1 MDFEFNK
8 AQIMIQKEV
17 RRFAQEELAP
27 NYSRWDREKKF
38 PRDLVRKMGKLGY
51 IGVSVSQESGGLG
64 ESYITEG
71 IVCEELSR
79 GDCSLPMATQ
89 VAGHLCAGLLEQ
101 GDSVVHKAFL
111 EPFLAG
117 EHVCAFCLTE
127 PGSGTD
133 AAALQTTAEKRGGT
147 YLLNGEKSGIT
158 AIMDADFALVF
169 ARTSPGRDARGVSCF
184 VVPCDLPG
192 VSTQAYEDLG
202 CNAIVRGSLFLQ
214 NVEIPES
221 HRIGEEGRGFRLA
234 MRGFDISRIFLCLE
248 AIAPALLS
256 VQETMAHVKGRIA
269 FGRPLATFEGVSFP
283 LVEHVSLL
291 EAVRLLCYKAL
302 WLRDQG
308 KSSTKEA
315 GMVKWMAPRFATNAI
330 RDCIVLHGHYG
341 YTREYPLEQRL
352 RDVLAIEIADGTPQV
367 SKLVVQRELMGRESL
382 PYTYKKA
389 ERPAA

>member
-1 MDFEFNK
+1 MDFELSK
-8 AQIMIQKEV
+8 EQKMIQKES

-27 NYSRWDREKKF
+27 RYSQWDREKTY
-38 PRDLVRKMGKLGY
+38 PRELVKKMGELGF
-51 IGVSVSQESGGLG
+51 IGMSVGKQNGGLG
-64 ESYITEG
+64 ESYVTEG

-79 GDCSLPMATQ
+79 GDCSLPMSTQ

-101 GDSVVHKAFL
+101 GEETVRKTFL
-111 EPFLAG
+111 APFLAG
-117 EHVCAFCLTE
+117 EQICAFCLTE

-133 AAALQTTAEKRGGT
+133 AGALQTHAEKKGNA
-147 YLLNGEKSGIT
+147 YILNGEKSGIT

-169 ARTSPGRDARGVSCF
+169 ARTEPGATAKGVSCF
-184 VVPCDLPG
+184 VVPCNLPG
-192 VSTQAYEDLG
+192 VSAQAYEDLG

-221 HRIGEEGRGFRLA
+221 YRIGEEGKGFKLA

-248 AIAPALLS
+248 AISPALVSLH
-256 VQETMAHVKGRIA
+256 ETIEHVKKREA

-283 LVEHVSLL
+283 IVEHLSLL

-308 KSSTKEA
+308 RSSTKEA
-315 GMVKWMAPRFATNAI
+315 GMVKWMAPRFSTNAI

-341 YTREYPLEQRL
+341 YTKEYPLEQRL

-367 SKLVVQRELMGRESL
+367 SKLVVQREFMGRNFL
-382 PYTYKKA
+382 PYNY
-389 ERPAA
+389 R